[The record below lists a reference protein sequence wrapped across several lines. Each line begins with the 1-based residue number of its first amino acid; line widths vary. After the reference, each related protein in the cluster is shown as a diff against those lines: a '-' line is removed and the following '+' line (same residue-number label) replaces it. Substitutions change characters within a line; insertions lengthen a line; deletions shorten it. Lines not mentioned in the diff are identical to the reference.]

1 MIVSSVHQT
10 KAASARYINWYLLA
24 GSWKHVLSP
33 PMTGGTC
40 GGTRIPSIDPW
51 NPRSV
56 CLWSSNGTRGT
67 KNEPTVHPL
76 LEAMH
81 VTFRE
86 TTSID
91 YQTICWQVWATP
103 ALRRS
108 CYFQVWILLLLS
120 PLSSLDKNS
129 LLYWTFSITSLIVT
143 RCCQLY
149 SNQRLLQGTFCI
161 WRPLCEA
168 PCEVLLN
175 MKSQRGTGMARKPHA
190 TKNNQVMPNFK
201 SHHEVKKQWVKKF

>member
-1 MIVSSVHQT
+1 MHCNFSGDDRRLRLS
-10 KAASARYINWYLLA
+10 NYLL
-24 GSWKHVLSP
+24 
-33 PMTGGTC
+33 T
-40 GGTRIPSIDPW
+40 
-51 NPRSV
+51 SV
-56 CLWSSNGTRGT
+56 S
-67 KNEPTVHPL
+67 
-76 LEAMH
+76 
-81 VTFRE
+81 
-86 TTSID
+86 
-91 YQTICWQVWATP
+91 YTP

-108 CYFQVWILLLLS
+108 CYFQLWILLLLS

-149 SNQRLLQGTFCI
+149 SNQRLLQGTFRI
-161 WRPLCEA
+161 WHPLCEA

-201 SHHEVKKQWVKKF
+201 SHHEVKKQWMTKVLNVKQLWRQFTPLTSHLHIDDRWARFRHSGQAGSYGFL

>member
-1 MIVSSVHQT
+1 
-10 KAASARYINWYLLA
+10 
-24 GSWKHVLSP
+24 
-33 PMTGGTC
+33 MTGGTC

-81 VTFRE
+81 VSITFRE
-86 TTSID
+86 TTSIIELFVD
-91 YQTICWQVWATP
+91 KCE
-103 ALRRS
+103 
-108 CYFQVWILLLLS
+108 LLLLCEEAATFKCGFCYCWAHFH
-120 PLSSLDKNS
+120 LWTN
-129 LLYWTFSITSLIVT
+129 YWTFSITSLIVT

-161 WRPLCEA
+161 WHPLCEA

-201 SHHEVKKQWVKKF
+201 SHHEVKKQWVKKFLNVKQLCKHFTPLTCHLHTDDRWAWFCHSG